1 MTTILVVDDMELFRE
16 PIAAALRS
24 RGFEVKTAGDG
35 HSALRLARNQPLDLV
50 LLDLA
55 MPGMDGLSV
64 LASMR
69 ADSRL
74 KDLPVILLTAVA
86 DRDYVIRAGKLGA
99 KYYLLKT
106 QFSIDQLVD
115 RAKLVLAESTA
126 RRERSVESGP
136 SPQQPLSD
144 EKKTPPKPSSTD
156 SLVEPVVISSATPG
170 DPLAALKAIK
180 PLIKRSEMY
189 DRIDGAGELQALSPT
204 VSKVIKLTERESSTA
219 EEIARAIKQD
229 SAMAIK
235 ILRLANSVAF
245 ARGQIVDTVDR
256 AVARLGVSEIR
267 QAMLNLNVI
276 QHFGA
281 TNMCGRV
288 NIGRFWEHSIACG
301 IIAAQIATRRAPEE
315 ADIAFTMGLVHDLGR
330 LLFMQELGDT
340 YEQVL
345 DTAERL
351 GLPLEH
357 VESRLLMVSHAEVM
371 DRLLHAWHFPKE
383 LIDPVV
389 FHHLPLADIRHMAA
403 KRFHEVVTLALA
415 DRLCHALLI
424 GDSGNRVLYPIEDYC
439 EALGIDAEVI
449 AHIEQIA
456 LDETSDLKL
465 GLMTESSDEGWIDAR
480 EEVRGQLPDGFRP
493 LVVSEKPVFDSVRIW
508 CDQLCVAGNEE
519 PTIAIV
525 HAFLAAS
532 LPGLLD
538 RLAKLEREEGVAD
551 LPLLVILPEGH
562 NHSDTPVMQRAHQQL
577 QMPLM
582 ESRFIEAIRNLDA
595 ASAGR
600 KAA

>member
-16 PIAAALRS
+16 PIAAALRL

-35 HSALRLARNQPLDLV
+35 HTALRLARNQPPDLV

-64 LASMR
+64 LALMR

-74 KDLPVILLTAVA
+74 EDLPVILLTAVA

-115 RAKLVLAESTA
+115 RAKLVLAESA
-126 RRERSVESGP
+126 SRRRRLVESGP
-136 SPQQPLSD
+136 LPQQPLCAESQ
-144 EKKTPPKPSSTD
+144 TSPNPPAAEALKDPA
-156 SLVEPVVISSATPG
+156 VAPPATPG
-170 DPLAALKAIK
+170 DPMAALKAIK

-204 VSKVIKLTERESSTA
+204 VSKVIKLTERERSTA
-219 EEIARAIKQD
+219 EEIAKAIKQD

-245 ARGQIVDTVDR
+245 ARGQIVDTVDK

-276 QHFGA
+276 KHFGA
-281 TNMCGRV
+281 TNLCGRV
-288 NIGRFWEHSIACG
+288 NIGQFWEHSIGCG
-301 IIAAQIATRRAPEE
+301 IIAAQIATRCAPEE
-315 ADIAFTMGLVHDLGR
+315 VDTAFTMGLVHDLGR

-345 DTAERL
+345 ETAEQL

-439 EALGIDAEVI
+439 EALGMDAEVI
-449 AHIEQIA
+449 THIEQIA
-456 LDETSDLKL
+456 LDETSNLKL
-465 GLMTESSDEGWIDAR
+465 GLMAESSGDGWTDAR

-508 CDQLCVAGNEE
+508 CDQLRVPGDEE
-519 PTIAIV
+519 PSIAIV
-525 HAFLAAS
+525 HACSAAS
-532 LPGLLD
+532 LPGLLN
-538 RLAKLEREEGVAD
+538 RLAKLEREEGVAR
-551 LPLLVILPEGH
+551 LPLIVILPEGH
-562 NHSDTPVMQRAHQQL
+562 NQSVAPMVERSHQQL

-582 ESRFIEAIRNLDA
+582 ESRLIEAIRDLGA
-595 ASAGR
+595 VSTGR